1 MRMTAL
7 FAILLFAVCSAAQSV
22 PRASN
27 NAMPD
32 LEHFS
37 PDQVDKSLDPCSDFF
52 QYACSKW
59 VKANPIPAD
68 QATWGTF
75 NKLAI
80 WNTAAIRN
88 TLEQVSSP
96 DPKRNAVDQK
106 AGDHYASCMD
116 EATIN
121 KAGIAP
127 LKPDLDRIAAL
138 KNKAQLPELI
148 ASLHQIVRPA
158 NLNFID
164 AQYQGILFGIYNG
177 PQFDDARMN
186 IGVLDQSGM
195 NMPSREFYLNDD
207 EKSKEIRQ
215 KYVAHV
221 GRMLELAGGAE
232 GSGGGGC
239 GCRSSHG
246 DRACQGGDGYCGAAR
261 SQEPG
266 PQTDHQRSAGAY
278 AFFQLEPV
286 FRGDADVCSH
296 AVPGAV
302 AGFLSRGG
310 ETDCVGAGG
319 SLAGVLALLA
329 PTLVGLVAVAAVR
342 GGKF

>member
-1 MRMTAL
+1 MRSFFL
-7 FAILLFAVCSAAQSV
+7 CSVLLMLAVCAYSQPA
-22 PRASN
+22 PPKDE
-27 NAMPD
+27 MPD
-32 LEHFS
+32 LEHFT
-37 PDQVDKSLDPCSDFF
+37 PDQVDKALDPCNDFF

-68 QATWGTF
+68 QAAWGTF

-80 WNTAAIRN
+80 WNTAAVRN

-138 KNKAQLPELI
+138 NKKAQLPELI
-148 ASLHQIVRPA
+148 PSLHQIVRPA

-164 AQYQGILFGIYNG
+164 AHYQGILFGIYNG

-221 GRMLELAGGAE
+221 GRMLELAVGAE
-232 GSGGGGC
+232 GQGGGGT
-239 GCRSSHG
+239 
-246 DRACQGGDGYCGAAR
+246 GAAL
-261 SQEPG
+261 G
-266 PQTDHQRSAGAY
+266 N
-278 AFFQLEPV
+278 
-286 FRGDADVCSH
+286 
-296 AVPGAV
+296 
-302 AGFLSRGG
+302 
-310 ETDCVGAGG
+310 ET
-319 SLAGVLALLA
+319 AL
-329 PTLVGLVAVAAVR
+329 
-342 GGKF
+342 